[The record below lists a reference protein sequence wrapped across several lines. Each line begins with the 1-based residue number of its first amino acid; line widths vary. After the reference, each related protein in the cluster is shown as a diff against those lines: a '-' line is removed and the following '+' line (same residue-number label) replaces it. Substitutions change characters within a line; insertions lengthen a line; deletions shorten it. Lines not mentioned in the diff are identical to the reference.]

1 MKNTDRIIS
10 LVGLILI
17 VPLIAFGVAKYHDE
31 GEPGVTRLLGGL
43 ATLALYSI
51 LYKENPIYRFAEHV
65 FLGLAAGYLVVISWT
80 QILST
85 QWYDP
90 VFKPETTLVRA
101 DILKPVDFFAKL
113 KTKPD
118 PVSASLAQGLTL
130 DTRTKLEAWKGPDA
144 PPVGL
149 QNTVVE
155 EINGAIQA
163 GPLYEPANFQG
174 VQLTPEIM
182 RQVKREPTG
191 ADMEKL
197 NRQLLV
203 AAYPG
208 QVDGMHAGGRWL
220 WLWLVPLGLMGYFV
234 FSRKHGWV
242 SRIPL
247 VLLSG
252 FVAGQQFQAYAK
264 QYLPQIRDSF
274 KPLIPNSHALYTDV
288 PTPGLLT
295 ISGAI
300 NNLIFVFTLVAVV
313 VYFLFAFEQKNKVV
327 QRVAVSGRWLIMIGF
342 GAIFGSTI
350 MTRFALLVDR
360 MYFVLIEWLK
370 LGH

>member
-10 LVGLILI
+10 MAGLILVI
-17 VPLIAFGVAKYHDE
+17 PLVAIGIAIYHAK
-31 GEPGVTRLLGGL
+31 GEPGVTALLGGL

-51 LYKENPIYRFAEHV
+51 LYRENPIYRFAEHV
-65 FLGLAAGYLVVISWT
+65 FLGLAAGYLVVMSWVS
-80 QILST
+80 ILST

-90 VFKPETTLVRA
+90 IFKPETTLVRA
-101 DILKPVDFFAKL
+101 DILKPMDFFAKL
-113 KTKPD
+113 KTKAD
-118 PVSASLAQGLTL
+118 PLSAAISQGLTL
-130 DTRTKLEAWKGPDA
+130 ETRTKLDAWQGPDA
-144 PPVGL
+144 PPVDT
-149 QNTVVE
+149 QNAVVD
-155 EINGAIQA
+155 EINGTIQS
-163 GPLYEPANFQG
+163 GPLYDPATFQG
-174 VQLTPEIM
+174 VQLSREIM
-182 RQVKREPTG
+182 RQIKREPEG
-191 ADMEKL
+191 ANLEKL

-208 QVDGMHAGGRWL
+208 QVDQIHAGGRWL

-234 FSRKHGWV
+234 FSRKHGWI
-242 SRIPL
+242 SRVPL

-274 KPLIPNSHALYTDV
+274 KPLIPNVHTLSTS
-288 PTPGLLT
+288 TPGPGVLT

-313 VYFLFAFEQKNKVV
+313 VYFLFAFEQKNRVV
-327 QRVAVSGRWLIMIGF
+327 QRIAVSGRWLIMIGF